1 MREGTNVSTTEL
13 EWTEIDRRLQ
23 GFARRRA
30 ALDAEELPWLLA
42 AKRAGV
48 HEHYGF
54 GTVLEYLE
62 RVLGYRPKAALER
75 LRVAEAMEQL
85 PEVAG
90 ALADGRLSYSAVR
103 EVTRVA
109 TPETAS
115 AWIAAAEDK
124 TVKEV
129 EELVSGRRP
138 GDRPTD
144 PERPDVR
151 LRTVTFQIT
160 PATFAMLQQA
170 LRVLDDEHGERLDE
184 NEAVAAL
191 AAAVLAPPPDA
202 DKPARPAHQIA
213 TTICEQ
219 CRRGWQD
226 AGSRTVEISA
236 TAVEVACC
244 DADHIGSLD
253 DDEPG
258 RVKRD
263 IPDPIRR
270 LIHRR
275 FHGRCAVP
283 GCRSARHLD
292 VHHLCPRAAGGSH
305 DPASL
310 VYLCGAHH
318 DRVHKGGRLII
329 RGQFPTLVFTHADG
343 RPYGRLLPHAGARV
357 SGVLADAR
365 RDEP

>member
-1 MREGTNVSTTEL
+1 MREGMNVPTMEL
-13 EWTEIDRRLQ
+13 EWTEIDRKLQ

-54 GTVLEYLE
+54 ATVLEYFE
-62 RVLGYRPKAALER
+62 RVLGYGPKAALER

-109 TPETAS
+109 TPETAA
-115 AWIAAAEDK
+115 AWIAATEDK

-138 GDRPTD
+138 GDKPTD

-170 LRVLDDEHGERLDE
+170 LRLLDDEHGERLDE

-191 AAAVLAPPPDA
+191 AAAVLAPAPTA

-213 TTICEQ
+213 TTICER

-226 AGSRTVEISA
+226 AGSRVVEISA
-236 TAVEVACC
+236 TTVEVACC

-253 DDEPG
+253 NDEPG
-258 RVKRD
+258 RVQRD

-292 VHHLCPRAAGGSH
+292 VHHLCPRAAGGNH
-305 DPASL
+305 DPANL
-310 VYLCGAHH
+310 VYLCRAHH
-318 DRVHKGGRLII
+318 DRVHERRLII
-329 RGQFPTLVFTHADG
+329 RGQFPALVFTHADG
-343 RPYGRLLPHAGARV
+343 RPYGRLLPHAG
-357 SGVLADAR
+357 DASVGQPR
-365 RDEP
+365 GRTM

>member
-1 MREGTNVSTTEL
+1 
-13 EWTEIDRRLQ
+13 
-23 GFARRRA
+23 
-30 ALDAEELPWLLA
+30 
-42 AKRAGV
+42 
-48 HEHYGF
+48 
-54 GTVLEYLE
+54 
-62 RVLGYRPKAALER
+62 
-75 LRVAEAMEQL
+75 METL
-85 PEVAG
+85 PEVGA

-115 AWIAAAEDK
+115 AWVAAAEDK

-138 GDRPTD
+138 GDKPTD
-144 PERPDVR
+144 PDRPDVR

-191 AAAVLAPPPDA
+191 AGAVLAPAPAGDR
-202 DKPARPAHQIA
+202 PARPARQIA
-213 TTICEQ
+213 TTICER

-226 AGSRTVEISA
+226 AGSRMVEISA
-236 TAVEVACC
+236 TAVEIACC

-258 RVKRD
+258 RVQRD

-292 VHHLCPRAAGGSH
+292 VHHLHPRAAGGSH
-305 DPASL
+305 DPANL

-318 DRVHKGGRLII
+318 DRVHEGRLII
-329 RGQFPTLVFTHADG
+329 RNQFPALAFTHADG
-343 RPYGRLLPHAGARV
+343 RPYGRLLPHAGGHERGAAARTYDV
-357 SGVLADAR
+357 MNPEGGPVGRRVRSSANRSAPARPSTSGSLALALAQGRERGMREREGGTRHEGRGSR
-365 RDEP
+365 RRA